1 MLDPQY
7 SNQHDLF
14 QLALGLGSPWKVK
27 EVVFSELNASLHI
40 YLVHEKGAKFACPDC
55 KQPLGIYDTAERTW
69 RHLNFF
75 QYETYL
81 HIDLPRV
88 QCQGCK
94 TTKNVSVPWARE
106 HSGFTLLFE
115 AFVMEL
121 AKAMPLSV
129 AERIVNEYDNRLMRI
144 IEHYVGEARERLSM
158 RNVKVVGVDETSKA
172 KGHDYISVFTD
183 AIQRRVLY
191 ATEGRDFTTVERF
204 SKDLKEHG
212 GDPERIVQ
220 ACADLSPAFKKGITE
235 YLPNA
240 SLVFDRFHV
249 MQLVSKAVDD
259 TRKTESK
266 DQPLLSGSRYAWLH
280 NPETATEK
288 QQEQIKTLSK
298 LHLKTARAYQIRLA
312 LRSVYELRGIK
323 KAEYALKH
331 WYFWATHSRI
341 EPIIKAAKTI
351 REHWTGVI
359 AFFNDRLANG
369 LAEGVNSV
377 IQTLKRRARGYAN
390 VKNFITMIY
399 LICGKLTFNLPAVCG
414 LTHGK

>member
-7 SNQHDLF
+7 SNQNDLF
-14 QLALGLGSPWKVK
+14 QLALGLASPWKVK
-27 EVVFSELNASLHI
+27 EVVFSELHASLHV
-40 YLVHEKGAKFACPDC
+40 YLAHEKGAKFFCPDC
-55 KQPLGIYDTAERTW
+55 NQSLGIYDTVERTW

-81 HIDLPRV
+81 HVNLPRI
-88 QCQGCK
+88 QCPSCK
-94 TTKNVSVPWARE
+94 ATKNVSVPWARE

-121 AKAMPLSV
+121 ARAMPLSV
-129 AERIVNEYDNRLMRI
+129 VERIVNEYDNRLMRI
-144 IEHYVGEARERLSM
+144 IEHYIGEARDRLNM
-158 RNVKVVGVDETSKA
+158 RNVKVIGVDETSKA
-172 KGHDYISVFTD
+172 KGHDYVSVFTD
-183 AIQRRVLY
+183 AITRRVLY
-191 ATEGRDFTTVERF
+191 ATEGRDFTTVQRF
-204 SKDLKEHG
+204 SEDLKLHG
-212 GDPERIVQ
+212 GNAEKITQ

-235 YLPNA
+235 CLPNA
-240 SLVFDRFHV
+240 ELVFDRFHV

-259 TRKTESK
+259 TRKAEQQ
-266 DQPLLSGSRYAWLH
+266 DQPLLKKSRYAWLH
-280 NPETATEK
+280 NPETATENQK
-288 QQEQIKTLSK
+288 EQVATLTK

-312 LRSVYELRGIK
+312 LRSVYELSGIEQGE
-323 KAEYALKH
+323 AALKR

-351 REHWTGVI
+351 KEHWDGVI

-369 LAEGVNSV
+369 LAEGINSV

-390 VKNFITMIY
+390 VQNFITMIY

-414 LTHGK
+414 STHGK